1 MDSAKE
7 HAGVEAHGNISSGD
21 LEICTLVQVAE
32 QLRLV
37 VVWLENHPEMAWV
50 S

>member
-1 MDSAKE
+1 
-7 HAGVEAHGNISSGD
+7 
-21 LEICTLVQVAE
+21 VQVAE

-50 S
+50 P